1 MAISIDFADDAEL
14 QAKIKVVGVGG
25 AGGNAI
31 NTMIHSGLD
40 GVEFIAANT
49 DTQALSANAAPMK
62 IQLGTNLTRGLGA
75 GATPEVGRKAAL
87 EDVQRIAE
95 TLQGA
100 DMVFVTAGM
109 GGGTG
114 TGAAPIISQIAR
126 DQGALT
132 VGVVTKPFQFEGR
145 KRMKNA
151 MLGLEELRQSVD
163 TIITIPNEKLLSVAD
178 DDMSMLEAFRRADD
192 VLLQAVRGIS
202 DLIVRSGIINVDFA
216 DVRTIMSCTGKA
228 LMGTGYGR
236 GAGRAM
242 EAADVA
248 VNSPLLDDIS
258 IAGATGILINFT
270 AGPDVKLREVQE
282 AARMVQ
288 ESAHEDANIIFG
300 LVTDPNME
308 DVVKVT
314 VIATGF
320 DAPVPEQLSQNAY
333 HHAATHYPSQSI
345 QAQSS
350 RSVAAHSMP
359 RSSLIPSHANHAH
372 HGNQAG
378 ANARAAVAAAQHQQ
392 PRGALS
398 RPARGV
404 ESQAPHQSRQSNAP
418 EQQQQP
424 ARAFGAAAML
434 DEAVLDIPAYLRRSR
449 G

>member
-14 QAKIKVVGVGG
+14 HAKIKVVGVGG

-320 DAPVPEQLSQNAY
+320 DAPVPEQLTQNAY
-333 HHAATHYPSQSI
+333 HHTATHYPSQSI

-359 RSSLIPSHANHAH
+359 RSSLIPNVAQH
-372 HGNQAG
+372 
-378 ANARAAVAAAQHQQ
+378 ARAAVAAAQHQQ

-404 ESQAPHQSRQSNAP
+404 ESQATRHTGHTGQSNAP

>member
-1 MAISIDFADDAEL
+1 MTISIDFAEDAEL
-14 QAKIKVVGVGG
+14 HAKIKVVGVGG

-49 DTQALSANAAPMK
+49 DTQALSANAAPAK
-62 IQLGTNLTRGLGA
+62 IQLGTALTRGLGA

-95 TLQGA
+95 ALHGA

-114 TGAAPIISQIAR
+114 TGAAPIIAQIAR

-145 KRMKNA
+145 RRMKNA
-151 MLGLEELRQSVD
+151 MAGLDELRQSVD
-163 TIITIPNEKLLSVAD
+163 TIITIPNEKLLTVAD

-236 GAGRAM
+236 GVGRAM

-270 AGPDVKLREVQE
+270 AGPDVKLKEVQE

-320 DAPVPEQLSQNAY
+320 DGNGADAQMAALV
-333 HHAATHYPSQSI
+333 HHSSTHYPAQGIHQPMLRSPVQ
-345 QAQSS
+345 QALA
-350 RSVAAHSMP
+350 RNAT
-359 RSSLIPSHANHAH
+359 SLP
-372 HGNQAG
+372 QPP
-378 ANARAAVAAAQHQQ
+378 AAQQQ
-392 PRGALS
+392 PRQQAVAPRNVLS
-398 RPARGV
+398 RPARAV
-404 ESQAPHQSRQSNAP
+404 ESTPRQGAPDL
-418 EQQQQP
+418 QQQP
-424 ARAFGAAAML
+424 SRAFGHGAIH

>member
-1 MAISIDFADDAEL
+1 MGISIDFADDAEL

-40 GVEFIAANT
+40 GVEFFAANT
-49 DTQALSANAAPMK
+49 DTQALTNNAAPGR
-62 IQLGTNLTRGLGA
+62 IQLGINLTRGLGA

-95 TLQGA
+95 ALAGA

-114 TGAAPIISQIAR
+114 TGAAPIIAQIAR

-132 VGVVTKPFQFEGR
+132 VGVVTKPFNFEGR
-145 KRMKNA
+145 RRMKNA
-151 MLGLEELRQSVD
+151 LAGLEELRQSVD
-163 TIITIPNEKLLSVAD
+163 TIITIPNEKLLTVAD

-202 DLIVRSGIINVDFA
+202 DLIVRSGVINVDFA

-236 GAGRAM
+236 GANRAL

-248 VNSPLLDDIS
+248 INSPLLDDIS

-270 AGPDVKLREVQE
+270 AGPDVKLKEIKDAASMVQE
-282 AARMVQ
+282 AA
-288 ESAHEDANIIFG
+288 HEEANIIFG
-300 LVTDPNME
+300 LVSDPNME

-320 DAPVPEQLSQNAY
+320 DNEVDD
-333 HHAATHYPSQSI
+333 
-345 QAQSS
+345 
-350 RSVAAHSMP
+350 SMLQMP
-359 RSSLIPSHANHAH
+359 
-372 HGNQAG
+372 
-378 ANARAAVAAAQHQQ
+378 AAVAHRNQAQHSSHQMHHGATHSPMVRSAAQQ
-392 PRGALS
+392 AL
-398 RPARGV
+398 ARGV
-404 ESQAPHQSRQSNAP
+404 GGQNVPPQPPGLTPRQTPQHQRGPGAQKGRGEYDRATRHVP
-418 EQQQQP
+418 AQEMQP
-424 ARAFGAAAML
+424 ARAFGPAAML
-434 DEAVLDIPAYLRRSR
+434 DEAVLDIPAYLRRSK
-449 G
+449 GS